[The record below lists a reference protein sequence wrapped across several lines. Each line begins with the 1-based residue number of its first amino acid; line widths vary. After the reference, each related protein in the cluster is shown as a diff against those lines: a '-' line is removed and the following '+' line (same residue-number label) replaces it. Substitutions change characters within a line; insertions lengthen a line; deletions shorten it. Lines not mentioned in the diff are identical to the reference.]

1 MELTARAGHW
11 LADHLRRPLGNG
23 QALVFA
29 VLLLAALNWLEHRVH
44 WFDSLPDL
52 AIAAVVTGLFAG
64 LAWWSG
70 HALAELGLDRASWP
84 PGLKWSGII
93 IAGVAVVYLG
103 GALLPAT
110 RSLFTDQRYA
120 SLTAWQVVVRVFVD
134 VPFATVLAEEVA
146 FRGVLFGLAS
156 RRWPPLGATA
166 FSSLMFGCW
175 HILSSLHLNTEKPAL
190 TSLLGPTEL
199 GAALADLGTVVFTG
213 LGGAVFCE
221 LRRRSGSL
229 LVPMSFHWAT
239 NALGY
244 VFGFLVR
251 VGVIPA
257 L

>member
-1 MELTARAGHW
+1 M
-11 LADHLRRPLGNG
+11 RRPLGNG
-23 QALVFA
+23 QALVFTVVLLA
-29 VLLLAALNWLEHRVH
+29 VLNYLEHRVP
-44 WFDSLPDL
+44 WVENLPDL
-52 AIAAVVTGLFAG
+52 VTAVIIIGLFAA

-70 HALAELGLDRASWP
+70 HALEELGLDRKSWP
-84 PGLKWSGII
+84 LGLKWSGLIVV
-93 IAGVAVVYLG
+93 AVAVVYLV
-103 GALLPAT
+103 GAVLPAT

-120 SLTAWQVVVRVFVD
+120 SLSASQVAIRVFVD
-134 VPFATVLAEEVA
+134 VPFATVLPEEIA
-146 FRGVLFGLAS
+146 FRGVLYGLAL
-156 RRWPPLGATA
+156 RRWRPLWAIS

-175 HILSSLHLNTEKPAL
+175 HILSSLHLNTDKPAL
-190 TSLLGPTEL
+190 TALFGHSEL

-213 LGGAVFCE
+213 LGGALFCE

-251 VGVIPA
+251 VGLIPR

>member
-1 MELTARAGHW
+1 MSTLRW
-11 LADHLRRPLGNG
+11 LGLRLRRPLDNG
-23 QALVFA
+23 PALVFA
-29 VLLLAALNWLEHRVH
+29 VLLLAGVNYLLHRAAWVRA
-44 WFDSLPDL
+44 LPDL
-52 AIAAVVTGLFAG
+52 VVAFAVTGLFAG

-70 HALAELGLDRASWP
+70 HALEELGLDRKSWP
-84 PGLKWSGII
+84 LGLKWSAII
-93 IAGVAVVYLG
+93 VAGVALVYLG
-103 GALLPAT
+103 GAVLPAT
-110 RSLFTDQRYA
+110 RSLFTDDRYA
-120 SLTAWQVVVRVFVD
+120 SLTAGQVAVRVFVD

-146 FRGVLFGLAS
+146 FRGVLFGLAL
-156 RRWPPLGATA
+156 RRWQPLWATA
-166 FSSLMFGCW
+166 FSALMFGCW

-190 TSLLGPTEL
+190 TSLLGPSEF

-213 LGGAVFCE
+213 LGGALFCE

-251 VGVIPA
+251 VGLVRH